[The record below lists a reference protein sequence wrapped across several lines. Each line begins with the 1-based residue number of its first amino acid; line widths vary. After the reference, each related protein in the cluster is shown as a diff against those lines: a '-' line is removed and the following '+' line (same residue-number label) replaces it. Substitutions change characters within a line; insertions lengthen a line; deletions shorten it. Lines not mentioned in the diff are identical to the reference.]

1 MTDKKSQHYFL
12 VALIL
17 GTLTLTFF
25 IFQPFLYALIFAI
38 VFTVVFKPVH
48 QRILSA
54 VGGREGFAVLLTL
67 LSIVVFVV
75 APLVLLSMQ
84 IFQEAGQL
92 FASLSDSSGGD
103 GVLSVINILVLEVQ
117 KLFPITQGFTFDIN
131 QYTRQGLAWLL
142 QNIGSIFSNIAMILM
157 SFFVFL
163 ISFFYLLKDGKKMR
177 KFIVAFSPLS
187 DSDDEVIL
195 KKLEDATNAV
205 VKGSLTVALIQGAM
219 TAVGFAIFGVPNPIF
234 WGSVASVAALIPG
247 VGTMLVLAPAILF
260 LFLTGSALAGFGLL
274 AWGVGAVG
282 LIDNFLGPKL
292 VARGAKL
299 HPLMVLLSVL
309 GGLILFGPIGLL
321 VGPLTVSLLLALV
334 DLHFIF
340 MKKQS

>member
-1 MTDKKSQHYFL
+1 MIDKKAQYYFL
-12 VALIL
+12 LALIL

-25 IFQPFLYALIFAI
+25 IFQPFIYALIFAS

-67 LSIVVFVV
+67 LSIIVFVV
-75 APLVLLSMQ
+75 TPLVLLAMQ

-92 FASLSDSSGGD
+92 YSSISGGSEVD
-103 GVLSVINILVLEVQ
+103 GILSVFNILVQ
-117 KLFPITQGFTFDIN
+117 KIQELFPITQGFSFDIN
-131 QYTRQGLAWLL
+131 QYTKQGLLWLL
-142 QNIGSIFSNIAMILM
+142 QNIGFVFSNIAMLLI

-177 KFIVAFSPLS
+177 KFIVSLSPLS
-187 DSDDEVIL
+187 DEDDEVIL
-195 KKLEDATNAV
+195 KKLENATNSV

-219 TAVGFAIFGVPNPIF
+219 TAIGFAIFGVPNPIF
-234 WGSVASVAALIPG
+234 WGSVASVTALIPG
-247 VGTMLVLAPAILF
+247 VGTMLVLAPAIIF
-260 LFLTGSALAGFGLL
+260 LFLTSSAFAGFGLL

-282 LIDNFLGPKL
+282 LIDNLLGPKL
-292 VARGAKL
+292 VASGAKL

-321 VGPLTVSLLLALV
+321 IGPLTVSLLLALV
-334 DLHFIF
+334 DLHFLF
-340 MKKQS
+340 MNKR

>member
-1 MTDKKSQHYFL
+1 MTDKKAQYYFL
-12 VALIL
+12 LSLIL

-48 QRILSA
+48 QKILSA
-54 VGGREGFAVLLTL
+54 VKGREGFAVLLTL
-67 LSIVVFVV
+67 LSIIVFVLTPIV
-75 APLVLLSMQ
+75 FLAMQ

-92 FASLSDSSGGD
+92 FASLSDSNGGD
-103 GVLSVINILVLEVQ
+103 GVLSVINILVQ
-117 KLFPITQGFTFDIN
+117 KFQELFPIAQGFSFDIN
-131 QYTRQGLAWLL
+131 QYTKQGLAWLL
-142 QNIGSIFSNIAMILM
+142 QNIGFIFSNIAMILM

-205 VKGSLTVALIQGAM
+205 VKGSLTVAFIQGVM

-234 WGSVASVAALIPG
+234 WGSVAAVAALIPG
-247 VGTMLVLAPAILF
+247 VGTMLVLAPAIIF
-260 LFLTGSALAGFGLL
+260 LFLTSGAIAGFGLL

-299 HPLMVLLSVL
+299 HPLLVLLSVL
-309 GGLILFGPIGLL
+309 GGLILLGPIGLL
-321 VGPLTVSLLLALV
+321 VGPLTVSLLLALL
-334 DLHFIF
+334 DLHFLL
-340 MKKQS
+340 MNKR